1 MDLEHANGELFDAL
15 AKFRTQVVQPVK
27 SADNPFFKSKYVDL
41 DGVVKSVD
49 NGCEGTGLGWF
60 QEVQAG
66 ENVVEVKTVITH
78 SNGGYLV
85 LGPVSMPVGG
95 KKDAQAVGSA
105 TTYAKRYALAA
116 AFGISSDVDDDAN
129 ANQPA
134 SAPKRQS
141 KPRNQSAASNMAAKA
156 KQDLT
161 AQLRTNFKTALMEYC
176 KNNNTPTNEA
186 YRAAEQEMLVQNGA
200 ESLATA
206 TNEQLSDAIATVK
219 AINAA
224 IKDSRP
230 KTPVDS
236 DGNPV

>member
-15 AKFRTQVVQPVK
+15 AKFRTQVAQPVK

-41 DGVVKSVD
+41 DGVVNSVD
-49 NGCEGTGLGWF
+49 KGCEGTGLGWF

-66 ENVVEVKTVITH
+66 ENVVEIKTVITH
-78 SNGGYLV
+78 GDGGYLV

-129 ANQPA
+129 VNQPA
-134 SAPKRQS
+134 SASKKRTQPT
-141 KPRNQSAASNMAAKA
+141 KPAANKPAKA
-156 KQDLT
+156 KNDLT
-161 AQLRTNFKTALMEYC
+161 TQLRTNLKTALVEYC
-176 KNNNTPTNEA
+176 KLNNMATNEA
-186 YRAAEQEMLVQNGA
+186 YKAAEIEMLTQNGA
-200 ESLATA
+200 TTLETA
-206 TNEQLSDAIATVK
+206 TNEQLSDTIATVK

-224 IKDSRP
+224 IKDAGP
-230 KTPVDS
+230 KKTVDS
-236 DGNPV
+236 DGNPI

>member
-49 NGCEGTGLGWF
+49 KGCEDTGLGWF

-78 SNGGYLV
+78 NDGGYLV

-129 ANQPA
+129 SNQPA
-134 SAPKRQS
+134 SAPKKRSQPNKS
-141 KPRNQSAASNMAAKA
+141 TASSQAAKA
-156 KQDLT
+156 KNDIT
-161 AQLRTNFKTALMEYC
+161 MQLRTNLQKALVEYC
-176 KNNNTPTNEA
+176 KLNNTATNEA
-186 YRAAEQEMLVQNGA
+186 YKSAEIEMLTQNGA
-200 ESLATA
+200 TNLETA
-206 TNEQLSDAIATVK
+206 TNEQLADTIATVK

-224 IKDSRP
+224 IKDAQP
-230 KTPVDS
+230 KETVDN
-236 DGNPV
+236 DGNPI